1 MYQFPASRQRSE
13 PLTLFVV
20 FFYGAALPSRT
31 SRRLHRSRLHQDDIV
46 GEPVYLLECTVI
58 SSVELHDE
66 VGLMQP
72 LKLHERLLQPLGR
85 FLREDSYSADP
96 ASDEGCVHGPVP
108 GGDRSAQ
115 LVRV

>member
-46 GEPVYLLECTVI
+46 GEPVISSVI
-58 SSVELHDE
+58 SSVISHDE

-72 LKLHERLLQPLGR
+72 LKLHDRLLQPLAR
-85 FLREDSYSADP
+85 FRPEDSYSADP

>member
-1 MYQFPASRQRSE
+1 MYQSPASRQRSE

-46 GEPVYLLECTVI
+46 GEPVI
-58 SSVELHDE
+58 SSVIPSVISHDE

-72 LKLHERLLQPLGR
+72 LKLHGRLFR
-85 FLREDSYSADP
+85 REDSYSADP